1 MVKVVV
7 LKETAEGEQRVAL
20 VPESVSR
27 LVKHGGVEV
36 LVQEG
41 AGTAAGFSPNAYGEA
56 GATIVSDYDRLI
68 AEGDLFLKVH
78 CVCLQDG
85 MMQIVDPFPPES
97 VIVGFFNPFKNIQ
110 NVKELATK
118 NMTCFSM
125 ELIPRI
131 SRAQRMDALSA
142 MSSAA
147 GYKAVLL
154 GASSL
159 NKFFPLMMTAAGT
172 ISPSKVLIIGAGV
185 AGLQAIAT
193 ARRLGAQVKAF
204 DTRPVVK
211 EQVESLGADFVEL
224 ETSDEAETAAG
235 YAAEM
240 SEDFYRHEQAAI
252 AEHIAEADV
261 VVTTAQV
268 FGKRAPLLITSEMVE
283 SMRAG
288 AVIVDLAAENGG
300 NCELTVP
307 GRTVERHG
315 VIVHG
320 LTDLP
325 SSLSY
330 HTSEMFSRN
339 VTALL
344 VEMIKEGEISVD
356 IDDEVIAATLLTHEG
371 KIVNSHVQD
380 LLDWKK
386 EQEQKNS

>member
-7 LKETAEGEQRVAL
+7 LKETVEGEQRVAL

-27 LVKHGGVEV
+27 LVKRGVEM
-36 LVQEG
+36 LIQEG
-41 AGTAAGFSPNAYGEA
+41 AGAAAGFSREAYEKA
-56 GATIVSDYDRLI
+56 GATIVANYDRLI

-97 VIVGFFNPFKNIQ
+97 IIVGFFNPFKNIQ

-118 NMTCFSM
+118 NITCFSM

-172 ISPSKVLIIGAGV
+172 ISPSKILIIGSGV

-211 EQVESLGADFVEL
+211 EQVESLGAEFIEL
-224 ETSDEAETAAG
+224 ETSDEAETAGG
-235 YAAEM
+235 YASEM
-240 SEDFYRHEQAAI
+240 SEDFYRHEQAVI
-252 AEHIAEADV
+252 AEHIGEADV
-261 VVTTAQV
+261 VVTTAQI

-283 SMRAG
+283 SMRPG

-307 GRTVERHG
+307 DQTVDRHG
-315 VIVHG
+315 VIIHG
-320 LTDLP
+320 MTDLP

-344 VEMIKEGEISVD
+344 VEMIKDGEIT
-356 IDDEVIAATLLTHEG
+356 IDMNDEVMAATLLTHGG
-371 KIVNSHVQD
+371 KIVNSHVQE
-380 LLDWKK
+380 LLHWKK
-386 EQEQKNS
+386 EQEGNTL

>member
-7 LKETAEGEQRVAL
+7 LKETAEGEHRVAI
-20 VPESVSR
+20 VPESVPR
-27 LVKHGGVEV
+27 LVKCGVEM
-36 LVQEG
+36 LIQERAG
-41 AGTAAGFSPNAYGEA
+41 AAAGFRQEAYEKA
-56 GATIVSDYDRLI
+56 GATIVSDYDHLI
-68 AEGDLFLKVH
+68 AEGDLFLKVN

-85 MMQIVDPFPPES
+85 MMQIVDPFPPQS
-97 VIVGFFNPFKNIQ
+97 IIVGFFNPFKNIQ
-110 NVKELATK
+110 NVKELAAK

-125 ELIPRI
+125 ELVPRI

-147 GYKAVLL
+147 GYKAVLV

-172 ISPSKVLIIGAGV
+172 ISPSKILIIGAGV

-211 EQVESLGADFVEL
+211 EQVESLGAEFIEL
-224 ETSDEAETAAG
+224 EISDGAETAGG

-240 SEDFYRHEQAAI
+240 SEDFYRHEQAVI
-252 AEHIAEADV
+252 AEHIEDADV
-261 VVTTAQV
+261 VVTTAQI

-283 SMRAG
+283 SMRPG
-288 AVIVDLAAENGG
+288 AVIVDIAAENGG

-307 GRTVERHG
+307 GQTVDRHG
-315 VIVHG
+315 IIIHG
-320 LTDLP
+320 ATDLP

-339 VTALL
+339 VTALI
-344 VEMIKEGEISVD
+344 VEMIKDGEIT
-356 IDDEVIAATLLTHEG
+356 IDMNDEVMATTLLTHGG
-371 KIVNSHVQD
+371 KIVNSHVQE

-386 EQEQKNS
+386 EQEGNTL